1 MNSPVV
7 MLLLL
12 ISFSASLGLV
22 LSVYREEEPQAI
34 LRGTLRRGVNFMVAV
49 MLLAGMAYWLS
60 GSVLLPSA

>member
-1 MNSPVV
+1 MISPFV

-12 ISFSASLGLV
+12 VCFSASLGLL

-34 LRGTLRRGVNFMVAV
+34 LRGTLRRGLNFMVAV
-49 MLLAGMAYWLS
+49 MLLAGVAYWVS